1 MKALIKALILTLV
14 CLFVFLIGCVK
25 EDYIKYKEPGFSNDI
40 LKEISLDVEK
50 QTTAAELKDE
60 LGQFKSFSDELFTI
74 WSEHIS
80 RTSSMLDDFN
90 SSAILEKKL
99 VYSDSLEQKYSE
111 FKVNLE
117 IIEPPEIA
125 KEAYDLAF
133 EAVSFRVL
141 FFKKYNENAPVR
153 ELNELEGKA
162 YIAEAGFWDE
172 IERIYKYFDEELAG
186 LDAENDNKYIVI
198 K

>member
-14 CLFVFLIGCVK
+14 CIFIFFTGCGN
-25 EDYIKYKEPGFSNDI
+25 EDYIKYKEPGFNNDI

-50 QTTAAELKDE
+50 QTTATELKDE

-80 RTSSMLDDFN
+80 KTSSMLDDFN
-90 SSAILEKKL
+90 SSTILEEKL
-99 VYSDSLEQKYSE
+99 ICSDVLEQRYSE

-117 IIEPPEIA
+117 SIEPPEIA
-125 KEAYDLAF
+125 KDAYGLAF
-133 EAVSFRVL
+133 EAVSHRVL

-172 IERIYKYFDEELAG
+172 IERIYKYFDDEMAG
-186 LDAENDNKYIVI
+186 LDAEKDNKYIVI